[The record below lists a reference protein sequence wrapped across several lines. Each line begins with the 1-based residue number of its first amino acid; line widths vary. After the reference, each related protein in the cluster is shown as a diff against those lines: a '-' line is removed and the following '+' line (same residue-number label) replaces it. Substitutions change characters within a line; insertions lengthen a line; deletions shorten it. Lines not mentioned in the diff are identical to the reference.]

1 MSWMEGN
8 DLDLVD
14 RARAGDTDAFR
25 ELVDR
30 HSGTM
35 FKTAFRLTGNEADA
49 DDLVQEA
56 FLRAY
61 RKLDRF
67 DGRSQFSTWLYRIT
81 VNCGMDLMRKKSR
94 RQARAAMDDG
104 VVLDS
109 VAADDPRPDRLALS
123 GEVRRAVQGVLE
135 KLSPMERSAFVL
147 RHFEGRSI
155 TEIGGLLGARSSA
168 TKHAI
173 FRAVKKL
180 RAELGPLME
189 GTHESTQ

>member
-1 MSWMEGN
+1 MRRMEGN
-8 DLDLVD
+8 DLDLVE

-30 HSGTM
+30 HSRTM
-35 FKTAFRLTGNEADA
+35 FKTAYRLTGNEADA

-94 RQARAAMDDG
+94 RNARAAMDEG

-109 VAADDPRPDRLALS
+109 VATDDPRPDRLALS
-123 GEVRRAVQGVLE
+123 GEIGRAVESVLRT
-135 KLSPMERSAFVL
+135 LSPMERAAFVL

-155 TEIGGLLGARSSA
+155 AEIGGLLGARSGA

-180 RAELGPLME
+180 RAALGPLVE
-189 GTHESTQ
+189 ESHEATQ

>member
-1 MSWMEGN
+1 MSRMEGN
-8 DLDLVD
+8 DLELVE

-25 ELVDR
+25 ELVER
-30 HSGTM
+30 HSQTM

-56 FLRAY
+56 LLRAY

-94 RQARAAMDDG
+94 RHARAAMDDG

-109 VAADDPRPDRLALS
+109 VATEDPRPDRLALS
-123 GEVRRAVQGVLE
+123 GEVRRAVESVLGT
-135 KLSPMERSAFVL
+135 LSPMERSAFVL

-155 TEIGGLLGARSSA
+155 AEIGGLLGARSSA

-173 FRAVKKL
+173 FRALKKL

-189 GTHESTQ
+189 GTHETTQ

>member
-1 MSWMEGN
+1 MSRMEGN

-14 RARAGDTDAFR
+14 RARAGDSDAFR

-30 HSGTM
+30 HSRTM
-35 FKTAFRLTGNEADA
+35 FKTAYRLTGNEADA

-56 FLRAY
+56 LLRAY

-67 DGRSQFSTWLYRIT
+67 DGRSQFSTWLSRIT
-81 VNCGMDLMRKKSR
+81 VNCGMDLMRKRSR
-94 RQARAAMDDG
+94 RNARAAMDEG

-109 VAADDPRPDRLALS
+109 VATEDPRPDRLALS
-123 GEVRRAVQGVLE
+123 GEIGRAVESVLGT
-135 KLSPMERSAFVL
+135 LSPMERAAFVL

-155 TEIGGLLGARSSA
+155 AEIGGLLGARSGA

-180 RAELGPLME
+180 RAALGPLVE
-189 GTHESTQ
+189 ESHEATQ

>member
-56 FLRAY
+56 LLRAY

-94 RQARAAMDDG
+94 RHARAAMDEG
-104 VVLDS
+104 VVLDT
-109 VAADDPRPDRLALS
+109 VATEDPRPDRLALS
-123 GEVRRAVQGVLE
+123 G
-135 KLSPMERSAFVL
+135 
-147 RHFEGRSI
+147 GRSI
-155 TEIGGLLGARSSA
+155 AEIGGLLGARTSA

-180 RAELGPLME
+180 RAELGPLVE
-189 GTHESTQ
+189 ESHETTQ

>member
-1 MSWMEGN
+1 MSWMEGD

-56 FLRAY
+56 LLRAY

-94 RQARAAMDDG
+94 RHARAAMDEG
-104 VVLDS
+104 VVLDT
-109 VAADDPRPDRLALS
+109 VATKDPRPDRLALS
-123 GEVRRAVQGVLE
+123 GEIGRTVESVLAT
-135 KLSPMERSAFVL
+135 LSPMER
-147 RHFEGRSI
+147 
-155 TEIGGLLGARSSA
+155 
-168 TKHAI
+168 
-173 FRAVKKL
+173 
-180 RAELGPLME
+180 
-189 GTHESTQ
+189 

>member
-1 MSWMEGN
+1 MEGN
-8 DLDLVD
+8 DLDLVE

-30 HSGTM
+30 HSRTM
-35 FKTAFRLTGNEADA
+35 FKTAYRLTGNEADA

-81 VNCGMDLMRKKSR
+81 VNCGMDLMRKRSR
-94 RQARAAMDDG
+94 RNARAAMDEG

-109 VAADDPRPDRLALS
+109 VATDDPRPDRLALS
-123 GEVRRAVQGVLE
+123 GEIGRAVESVLRT
-135 KLSPMERSAFVL
+135 LSPMERAAFVL

-155 TEIGGLLGARSSA
+155 AEIGGLLGARSGA

-180 RAELGPLME
+180 RAALGPLVE
-189 GTHESTQ
+189 ESHEATQ

>member
-1 MSWMEGN
+1 MEGN
-8 DLDLVD
+8 DLDLVE

-30 HSGTM
+30 HSRTL
-35 FKTAFRLTGNEADA
+35 FKTAYRLTGNEADA

-94 RQARAAMDDG
+94 RSARAALDEG

-109 VAADDPRPDRLALS
+109 VATEDPRPDRLALS
-123 GEVRRAVQGVLE
+123 GEIGRAVESVLRT
-135 KLSPMERSAFVL
+135 LSPMERAAFVL

-155 TEIGGLLGARSSA
+155 AEIGGLLGARSGA

-180 RAELGPLME
+180 RAALGPLVE
-189 GTHESTQ
+189 ESHEATQ

>member
-1 MSWMEGN
+1 MEGD
-8 DLDLVD
+8 DLDFVE

-30 HSGTM
+30 HSQIM

-56 FLRAY
+56 LLRAY

-94 RQARAAMDDG
+94 RSARAAMDEG
-104 VVLDS
+104 VVLDT
-109 VAADDPRPDRLALS
+109 VATDDPRPDRLALS
-123 GEVRRAVQGVLE
+123 GEIGRAVEGVLE
-135 KLSPMERSAFVL
+135 TLSPMERAAFVL

-155 TEIGGLLGARSSA
+155 AEIGGLLGARSSA

-180 RAELGPLME
+180 RAELGPLVE
-189 GTHESTQ
+189 ESHEATQ

>member
-1 MSWMEGN
+1 MEGN

-30 HSGTM
+30 HSRIM
-35 FKTAFRLTGNEADA
+35 FKTAYRLTGNEADA

-94 RQARAAMDDG
+94 RSARATMDEG
-104 VVLDS
+104 FVLDT
-109 VAADDPRPDRLALS
+109 VATDDPRPDRLALS
-123 GEVRRAVQGVLE
+123 GEIGRAVEGVLE
-135 KLSPMERSAFVL
+135 TLSPMERAAFVL

-155 TEIGGLLGARSSA
+155 AEIGGLLGARSSA

-180 RAELGPLME
+180 RAALGPLVE
-189 GTHESTQ
+189 ESHEATQ

>member
-1 MSWMEGN
+1 MSRMEGD
-8 DLDLVD
+8 DLDFVE

-30 HSGTM
+30 HSRTM

-94 RQARAAMDDG
+94 RQARAAMDEQ

-109 VAADDPRPDRLALS
+109 VATEDPRPDRLALS
-123 GEVRRAVQGVLE
+123 GEVRRAVGGVLE
-135 KLSPMERSAFVL
+135 NLSPMERSAFVL

-155 TEIGGLLGARSSA
+155 AEIGGLLGARSSA

-180 RAELGPLME
+180 RAELGPLVE
-189 GTHESTQ
+189 ESHEATS

>member
-1 MSWMEGN
+1 MRRMEGN
-8 DLDLVD
+8 DLDLVE

-30 HSGTM
+30 HSRTM
-35 FKTAFRLTGNEADA
+35 FKTAYRLTGNEADA

-94 RQARAAMDDG
+94 RSARAAMDEG

-109 VAADDPRPDRLALS
+109 VATEDPRPDRLALS
-123 GEVRRAVQGVLE
+123 GEIGRAVESVLRT
-135 KLSPMERSAFVL
+135 LSLMERTAFVL

-155 TEIGGLLGARSSA
+155 AEIGGLLGARSGA

-180 RAELGPLME
+180 RAALEPLVE
-189 GTHESTQ
+189 ESHEATQ

>member
-1 MSWMEGN
+1 MSRMEGN

-14 RARAGDTDAFR
+14 RARAGETDAFR

-30 HSGTM
+30 HSRTM

-56 FLRAY
+56 FLRAF

-94 RQARAAMDDG
+94 RQARAARDEE

-109 VAADDPRPDRLALS
+109 VATEDPRPDRLALS
-123 GEVRRAVQGVLE
+123 GEVRRAVEGVLE

-155 TEIGGLLGARSSA
+155 AEIGGLLGARSSA

-180 RAELGPLME
+180 RAELGPLVE
-189 GTHESTQ
+189 GSHEATQ

>member
-94 RQARAAMDDG
+94 RQARAAMDEG

-109 VAADDPRPDRLALS
+109 VATEDPRPDRLALS
-123 GEVRRAVQGVLE
+123 GEIGRAVQGVLGT
-135 KLSPMERSAFVL
+135 LSPMERSAFVL

-155 TEIGGLLGARSSA
+155 AEIGGLLGARSGA

-180 RAELGPLME
+180 RAALGPLVE
-189 GTHESTQ
+189 ESHEATQ

>member
-1 MSWMEGN
+1 MRRMEGN
-8 DLDLVD
+8 DLELVE
-14 RARAGDTDAFR
+14 RARVGDTDAFK

-30 HSGTM
+30 HSQTL
-35 FKTAFRLTGNEADA
+35 FKTAYRLTGNEADA

-94 RQARAAMDDG
+94 RNARAAIDEG

-109 VAADDPRPDRLALS
+109 MATEDPRPDRLALS
-123 GEVRRAVQGVLE
+123 GEIGRAVESVLRT
-135 KLSPMERSAFVL
+135 LSPMERAAFVL

-155 TEIGGLLGARSSA
+155 AEIGGLLDARSGA

-180 RAELGPLME
+180 RAALGPLVE
-189 GTHESTQ
+189 ESHEATQ

>member
-1 MSWMEGN
+1 MEGN
-8 DLDLVD
+8 DLDLVE

-35 FKTAFRLTGNEADA
+35 FKTAYRLTGNEADA

-81 VNCGMDLMRKKSR
+81 VNCGMDLMRKRSR
-94 RQARAAMDDG
+94 RNARAAMDEG

-109 VAADDPRPDRLALS
+109 VATDDPRPDRLALS
-123 GEVRRAVQGVLE
+123 GEIGRAVESVLRT
-135 KLSPMERSAFVL
+135 LSPMERAAFVL

-155 TEIGGLLGARSSA
+155 AEIGGLLGARSGA

-180 RAELGPLME
+180 RAALGPLVE
-189 GTHESTQ
+189 ESHEATQ

>member
-8 DLDLVD
+8 DLDLVE
-14 RARAGDTDAFR
+14 RARAGDSDAFR

-30 HSGTM
+30 HSRTM
-35 FKTAFRLTGNEADA
+35 FKTAYRLTGNEADA

-94 RQARAAMDDG
+94 RSARAAMDEE
-104 VVLDS
+104 VVLDT
-109 VAADDPRPDRLALS
+109 VATNDPRPDRLALS
-123 GEVRRAVQGVLE
+123 GEIGRAVESVLRT
-135 KLSPMERSAFVL
+135 LSPMERAAFVL

-155 TEIGGLLGARSSA
+155 AEIGGLLG
-168 TKHAI
+168 
-173 FRAVKKL
+173 
-180 RAELGPLME
+180 
-189 GTHESTQ
+189 

>member
-1 MSWMEGN
+1 MEGN
-8 DLDLVD
+8 DLDLVE
-14 RARAGDTDAFR
+14 RARAGDSDAFR

-30 HSGTM
+30 HSRTM
-35 FKTAFRLTGNEADA
+35 FKTAYRLTGNEADA

-94 RQARAAMDDG
+94 RSARAAMDEE
-104 VVLDS
+104 VVLDT
-109 VAADDPRPDRLALS
+109 VATNDPRPDRLALS
-123 GEVRRAVQGVLE
+123 GEIGRAVESVLRT
-135 KLSPMERSAFVL
+135 LSPMERAAFVL

-155 TEIGGLLGARSSA
+155 AEIGGLLGARSGA
-168 TKHAI
+168 TKHAV

-180 RAELGPLME
+180 RAALGPLVE
-189 GTHESTQ
+189 ESHEATQ

>member
-30 HSGTM
+30 HSQTM

-109 VAADDPRPDRLALS
+109 VATEDPRPDRLALS
-123 GEVRRAVQGVLE
+123 GEIGRAVQGVLGT
-135 KLSPMERSAFVL
+135 LSPMERSAFVL

-155 TEIGGLLGARSSA
+155 AEIGGLLGARSGA

-180 RAELGPLME
+180 RAALGPLVE
-189 GTHESTQ
+189 ESHEATQ

>member
-1 MSWMEGN
+1 MEGN
-8 DLDLVD
+8 DLDLVE

-30 HSGTM
+30 HSRTL
-35 FKTAFRLTGNEADA
+35 FKTAYRLTGNEADA

-67 DGRSQFSTWLYRIT
+67 DGRSQFGTWLYRIT

-94 RQARAAMDDG
+94 RSARAAIDEG

-109 VAADDPRPDRLALS
+109 VATEDPRPDRLALS
-123 GEVRRAVQGVLE
+123 GEIGRAVESVLRT
-135 KLSPMERSAFVL
+135 LSPMERAAFVL

-155 TEIGGLLGARSSA
+155 AEIGGLLGARSGA

-180 RAELGPLME
+180 RAALGPLVE
-189 GTHESTQ
+189 ESHEATQ

>member
-1 MSWMEGN
+1 MRRMEGN
-8 DLDLVD
+8 DFVLVE
-14 RARAGDTDAFR
+14 RARVGDTDAFK

-30 HSGTM
+30 HSQTL
-35 FKTAFRLTGNEADA
+35 FKTAYRLTGNEADA

-94 RQARAAMDDG
+94 RNARAAIDEG

-109 VAADDPRPDRLALS
+109 MATEDPRPDRLALS
-123 GEVRRAVQGVLE
+123 GEIGRAVESVLRT
-135 KLSPMERSAFVL
+135 LSPMERAAFVL

-155 TEIGGLLGARSSA
+155 AEIGGLLDARSGA

-180 RAELGPLME
+180 RAALGPLVE
-189 GTHESTQ
+189 ESHEATQ

>member
-30 HSGTM
+30 HSQTM

>member
-1 MSWMEGN
+1 MSRMEGN
-8 DLDLVD
+8 DLDLVE

-30 HSGTM
+30 HSRTM

-56 FLRAY
+56 LLRAY
-61 RKLDRF
+61 RKLDKF
-67 DGRSQFSTWLYRIT
+67 DGRSQFGTWLYRIT

-94 RQARAAMDDG
+94 RQARAAMDER
-104 VVLDS
+104 VILDS
-109 VAADDPRPDRLALS
+109 VVADDPRPDRLALS
-123 GEVRRAVQGVLE
+123 GEIGRAVESVLRT
-135 KLSPMERSAFVL
+135 LSPMERAAFVL

-155 TEIGGLLGARSSA
+155 AEIGELLGVRSGA
-168 TKHAI
+168 TKHAV

-180 RAELGPLME
+180 RAELGPLVE
-189 GTHESTQ
+189 ESHEATQ

>member
-1 MSWMEGN
+1 
-8 DLDLVD
+8 
-14 RARAGDTDAFR
+14 
-25 ELVDR
+25 
-30 HSGTM
+30 M
-35 FKTAFRLTGNEADA
+35 FKTAYRLTGNEADA

-67 DGRSQFSTWLYRIT
+67 DGRSQFGTWLYRIT

-94 RQARAAMDDG
+94 RSARAAIDEG

-109 VAADDPRPDRLALS
+109 VATEDPRPDRLALS
-123 GEVRRAVQGVLE
+123 GEIGRAVESVLRT
-135 KLSPMERSAFVL
+135 LSPMERAAFVL

-155 TEIGGLLGARSSA
+155 AEIGGLLGARSGA

-180 RAELGPLME
+180 RAALGPLVE
-189 GTHESTQ
+189 ESHEATQ

>member
-30 HSGTM
+30 HSRTM
-35 FKTAFRLTGNEADA
+35 FKTAYRLTGNEADA

-56 FLRAY
+56 LLRAY

-94 RQARAAMDDG
+94 RNARAAMDEG

-109 VAADDPRPDRLALS
+109 VATEDPRPDRLALS
-123 GEVRRAVQGVLE
+123 GEIGRAVESVLGT
-135 KLSPMERSAFVL
+135 LSPMERAAFVL

-155 TEIGGLLGARSSA
+155 AEIGGLLGARTGA

-180 RAELGPLME
+180 RAALGPLVE
-189 GTHESTQ
+189 ESHEATQ

>member
-1 MSWMEGN
+1 MEGN

-104 VVLDS
+104 GVLDS

>member
-1 MSWMEGN
+1 MEGN

-30 HSGTM
+30 HSQTM

>member
-1 MSWMEGN
+1 MSRMEGN
-8 DLDLVD
+8 DLDLVE

-25 ELVDR
+25 ELVER
-30 HSGTM
+30 HSRTM

-56 FLRAY
+56 LLRAY

-94 RQARAAMDDG
+94 RHARAALDDG

-109 VAADDPRPDRLALS
+109 VATEDPRPDRLALS
-123 GEVRRAVQGVLE
+123 GEVRRAVESVLGT
-135 KLSPMERSAFVL
+135 LSPMERSAFVL

-155 TEIGGLLGARSSA
+155 AEIGGLLGARSSA

-180 RAELGPLME
+180 RAELGPLVE
-189 GTHESTQ
+189 GTHETTQ

>member
-8 DLDLVD
+8 DLDLVE
-14 RARAGDTDAFR
+14 RARAGDSDAFR

-30 HSGTM
+30 HSRTM
-35 FKTAFRLTGNEADA
+35 FKTAYRLTGNEADA

-94 RQARAAMDDG
+94 RSARAAMDEE
-104 VVLDS
+104 VVLDT
-109 VAADDPRPDRLALS
+109 VATNDPRPDRLALS
-123 GEVRRAVQGVLE
+123 GEIGRAVESVLRT
-135 KLSPMERSAFVL
+135 LSPMERAAFVL

-155 TEIGGLLGARSSA
+155 AEIGGLLGARSGA
-168 TKHAI
+168 TKHAV

-180 RAELGPLME
+180 RAALGPLVE
-189 GTHESTQ
+189 ESHEATQ

>member
-1 MSWMEGN
+1 MEGN

-94 RQARAAMDDG
+94 RQARAAMDEG

-109 VAADDPRPDRLALS
+109 VATEDPRPDRLALS
-123 GEVRRAVQGVLE
+123 GEIGRAVQGVLGT
-135 KLSPMERSAFVL
+135 LSPMERSAFVL

-155 TEIGGLLGARSSA
+155 AEIGGLLGARSGA

-180 RAELGPLME
+180 RAALGPLVE
-189 GTHESTQ
+189 ESHEATQ

>member
-1 MSWMEGN
+1 MRRMEGN
-8 DLDLVD
+8 DLDLVE

-30 HSGTM
+30 HSRTL
-35 FKTAFRLTGNEADA
+35 FKTAYRLTGNEADA

-67 DGRSQFSTWLYRIT
+67 DGRSQFGTWLYRIT

-94 RQARAAMDDG
+94 RNARAAIDEG

-109 VAADDPRPDRLALS
+109 MATEDPRPDRLALS
-123 GEVRRAVQGVLE
+123 GEIGRAVESVLRT
-135 KLSPMERSAFVL
+135 LSPMERAAFVL

-155 TEIGGLLGARSSA
+155 AEIGGLLGARSGA

-180 RAELGPLME
+180 RAALGPLVE
-189 GTHESTQ
+189 ESHEATQ

>member
-1 MSWMEGN
+1 MRRMEGN
-8 DLDLVD
+8 DLELVE
-14 RARAGDTDAFR
+14 RARVGDTDAFK

-30 HSGTM
+30 HSRTL
-35 FKTAFRLTGNEADA
+35 FKTAYRLTGNEADA

-94 RQARAAMDDG
+94 RNARAAIDEG

-109 VAADDPRPDRLALS
+109 MATEDPRPDRLALS
-123 GEVRRAVQGVLE
+123 GEIGRAVESVLRT
-135 KLSPMERSAFVL
+135 LSPMERAAFVL

-155 TEIGGLLGARSSA
+155 AEIGGLLDARSGA

-180 RAELGPLME
+180 RAALGPLVE
-189 GTHESTQ
+189 ESHEATQ

>member
-1 MSWMEGN
+1 MRRMEGN
-8 DLDLVD
+8 DFVLVE
-14 RARAGDTDAFR
+14 RARVGDTDAFK

-30 HSGTM
+30 HSRTL
-35 FKTAFRLTGNEADA
+35 FKTAYRLTGNEADA

-94 RQARAAMDDG
+94 RNARAAIDEG

-109 VAADDPRPDRLALS
+109 MATEDPRPDRLALS
-123 GEVRRAVQGVLE
+123 GEIGRAVESVLRT
-135 KLSPMERSAFVL
+135 LSPMERAAFVL

-155 TEIGGLLGARSSA
+155 AEIGGLLDARSGA

-180 RAELGPLME
+180 RAALGPLVE
-189 GTHESTQ
+189 ESHEATQ

>member
-1 MSWMEGN
+1 MSRMEGN

-14 RARAGDTDAFR
+14 KARAGDTDAFR

-30 HSGTM
+30 HSQTM

-56 FLRAY
+56 LLRAY

-94 RQARAAMDDG
+94 RQARAAMDEG

-109 VAADDPRPDRLALS
+109 VAADDPRPDRLAFS
-123 GEVRRAVQGVLE
+123 GEIGRVVESVLE
-135 KLSPMERSAFVL
+135 TLSPMERAAFVL

-155 TEIGGLLGARSSA
+155 AEIGGLLGARTSA

-180 RAELGPLME
+180 RAELGPLVKE
-189 GTHESTQ
+189 SHEATQ

>member
-1 MSWMEGN
+1 MSRMEGN

-30 HSGTM
+30 HSRTM
-35 FKTAFRLTGNEADA
+35 FKTAYRLTGNEADA

-56 FLRAY
+56 LLRAY

-94 RQARAAMDDG
+94 RNARAAMDEG

-109 VAADDPRPDRLALS
+109 VATEDPRPDRLALS
-123 GEVRRAVQGVLE
+123 GEIGRAVESVLGT
-135 KLSPMERSAFVL
+135 LSPMERAAFVL

-155 TEIGGLLGARSSA
+155 AEIGGLLGARSGA

-180 RAELGPLME
+180 RAALGPLVE
-189 GTHESTQ
+189 ESHEATQ